1 MSQPAQLTTEPFGTI
16 DGQPVDLFTLALPG
30 RREVRITNYG
40 GIITSVK
47 SPDRNGRMHNLVL
60 GFSTLDEYV
69 ERNGRAYFG
78 CITGRYANRIA
89 EGRFTLDGT
98 EYQLPVNA
106 GGHSLHGGDRGF
118 NVKVWEAQ
126 PIEVEDGVA
135 VRMALVSPDGDE
147 GYPGTLRVEVSYT
160 LSAKGEFRIDYVA
173 TTDKPTIVN
182 LTNHTYFNLAGEGS
196 GSVEGHELQL
206 FAKHFTPV
214 VSGSI
219 PTGEVAE
226 VAGTPLDFTKP
237 TAIGSRLRT
246 GHEQLVF
253 GRGYDHNFVID
264 RPDGDASLAPVAN
277 VHESG
282 SGRRLAVSSTEPGV
296 HFYTGNMLD
305 GTLFGPSG
313 RAYRQGDG
321 FALET
326 QHYPDSPN
334 QPEFPSTVLRPG
346 ETYTSTTTWRFS
358 L

>member
-1 MSQPAQLTTEPFGTI
+1 MSQRAQLTTQSYGTV
-16 DGQPVDLFTLALPG
+16 DGQPVDLYTLALPG
-30 RREVRITNYG
+30 RREVQITNFG

-47 SPDRNGRMHNLVL
+47 SPDRNGRMRNLVL

-69 ERNGRAYFG
+69 ERNQRAFFG

-89 EGRFTLDGT
+89 DGRFTLDDA

-106 GGHSLHGGDRGF
+106 GGHSLHGGLHGF
-118 NVKVWEAQ
+118 NQKVWEAQ

-147 GYPGTLRVEVSYT
+147 GYPGTLRVGVAYT
-160 LSAKGEFRIDYVA
+160 LGQNGEFRIDYVA

-196 GSVEGHELQL
+196 GSIEGHELQL
-206 FAKHFTPV
+206 SAKRYTPV

-219 PTGEVAE
+219 PTGEIAD

-237 TAIGSRLRT
+237 TAIGARLRS

-253 GRGYDHNFVID
+253 GRGYDHNYVID
-264 RPDGDASLAPVAN
+264 RPDGDATLAPVAS
-277 VHESG
+277 VYEAT
-282 SGRRLAVSSTEPGV
+282 SGRRLFVTSTEPGV
-296 HFYTGNMLD
+296 QFYTGNMLD
-305 GTLFGPSG
+305 GTLIGPSG

-334 QPEFPSTVLRPG
+334 RPEFPSTVLRPG
-346 ETYTSTTTWRFS
+346 ETFSSTTAWRFS